1 MLTPGHKENKY
12 QINIHLKHGYK
23 GQVKNGKLVV
33 FTHLLNMITANKD
46 TSLPNYCY
54 YFNHAS
60 CFIYFTIFA
69 TICLYFTLLQNISS
83 SQI

>member
-12 QINIHLKHGYK
+12 QINILL
-23 GQVKNGKLVV
+23 VKNGKLVV

-60 CFIYFTIFA
+60 CFIYFTLFA
-69 TICLYFTLLQNISS
+69 TICLHFTLLQNISS